1 MPRQSEGKGS
11 TGQRRVDRG
20 VGLVRIMTAGCL
32 GCESWRPMP
41 TDSQSHGLAGQEGRR
56 LSRAPVVA
64 VVPAADLW
72 KEAER
77 WWCDPPG
84 MWRVLRQRVMRP
96 RLVVLRQ
103 VPTQDARQFGFIH
116 DDHMVETVASD
127 GADEAFRVR
136 VLPRGTR
143 SGAECLHAHTTR
155 RGGERDKHVV
165 AIVNQVAWGR
175 VFRERLA
182 ELLRGPERRSDGR

>member
-56 LSRAPVVA
+56 LSCAPVVA
-64 VVPAADLW
+64 VVQAADLW
-72 KEAER
+72 NRDDVAER
-77 WWCDPPG
+77 WWCGRPW

-96 RLVVLRQ
+96 RLVVVRQ

-116 DDHMVETVASD
+116 DDHRSRHSRRMEPMRRSAY
-127 GADEAFRVR
+127 AF
-136 VLPRGTR
+136 
-143 SGAECLHAHTTR
+143 CH
-155 RGGERDKHVV
+155 GERGAVRS
-165 AIVNQVAWGR
+165 ACMPIP
-175 VFRERLA
+175 LA
-182 ELLRGPERRSDGR
+182 VEASATNTWSRS